1 MLAPGK
7 RGEYNYLPYFYS
19 REFDRAWQFYGV
31 NQGEPVFFGDASSG
45 KFGSYWVD
53 NGKVKPSAHMIV
65 FVLVYGTLEACLS
78 CRLSFICCRHEDF
91 IVHRLIWQQNP
102 LE

>member
-1 MLAPGK
+1 MFITSWALCRNSAAFAASEMMAPGK
-7 RGEYNYLPYFYS
+7 RGDYNYMPYFYS

-53 NGKVKPSAHMIV
+53 NGKVRP
-65 FVLVYGTLEACLS
+65 
-78 CRLSFICCRHEDF
+78 
-91 IVHRLIWQQNP
+91 P
-102 LE
+102 